1 MEEVMGSHSTNE
13 PEKGLQTPAE
23 GTRGGTD
30 MSNVHC
36 RTQLPPMDGGMN
48 AWLFLAAC
56 FVMEALV
63 WGFAFT
69 FGVFQAYYSDI
80 PQFKD
85 SGNIAVIGTCA
96 MVKLNISCSNP
107 TRANFHPQGIMYLD
121 LPLVFAAYRQWP
133 KYQRFGCALGVL
145 LMCAALGLSSLAT
158 NTNHLI
164 VTQGIFYALGGSI
177 AYAPCI
183 LLMEE
188 WFDRRKGLAFG
199 VMWAGTGIGGVVL
212 PIVMEQLLGK
222 YGFRITLRG
231 FAVVLFIL
239 TAPLVYFVKP
249 RVPIAD
255 NRPSPPAPNF
265 RFMFTSTFAIFEFC
279 NTVEALGFFLPS
291 IYLPTYAGMIGAST
305 SLQALTVI
313 LFNLAS
319 VVGCVLMGAIIDK
332 LDVTLCILIS
342 TVGSS
347 IGVFLIWGFS
357 TSLAPLFIF
366 SIVYG
371 LFAGSYTSTWPG
383 IMREVVH
390 NKPSAESSMVFA
402 CLAAGR
408 GVGNLVSGPL
418 SDGLIKGLPWEGNA
432 GYGYGSGYGTLIA
445 FTGVTGV
452 VGGGSYAARRMK
464 WL

>member
-1 MEEVMGSHSTNE
+1 MEEVTGSHSTNE
-13 PEKGLQTPAE
+13 TEKGVLTTLE
-23 GTRGGTD
+23 GTIEGINV
-30 MSNVHC
+30 SNVHYD
-36 RTQLPPMDGGMN
+36 TQLPPMDGGMN

-69 FGVFQAYYSDI
+69 YGVFQAYYSDI

-85 SGNIAVIGTCA
+85 SGNIAVVGTCA
-96 MVKLNISCSNP
+96 M
-107 TRANFHPQGIMYLD
+107 GIMYLD

-133 KYQRFGCALGVL
+133 KYQRFGCGLGVL

-164 VTQGIFYALGGSI
+164 ITQGIFYALGGSI

-222 YGFRITLRG
+222 YGFRISLRG

-255 NRPSPPAPNF
+255 NQPSPPPPNF
-265 RFMFTSTFAIFEFC
+265 RFMFTSTFALFEFC

-291 IYLPTYAGMIGAST
+291 IYLPTYAGMIGASS

-332 LDVTLCILIS
+332 LDVTLCILVS
-342 TVGSS
+342 TIGSS

-357 TSLAPLFIF
+357 MSLSPLFIF

-383 IMREVVH
+383 IMREVVRK
-390 NKPSAESSMVFA
+390 KPSAESSMVFA

-418 SDGLIKGLPWEGNA
+418 SEALIHGKPWEGDA
-432 GYGYGSGYGTLIA
+432 RYGYGSGYGSLIV
-445 FTGVTGV
+445 FTGVTGI
-452 VGGGSYAARRMK
+452 VGGGSYIARRMK